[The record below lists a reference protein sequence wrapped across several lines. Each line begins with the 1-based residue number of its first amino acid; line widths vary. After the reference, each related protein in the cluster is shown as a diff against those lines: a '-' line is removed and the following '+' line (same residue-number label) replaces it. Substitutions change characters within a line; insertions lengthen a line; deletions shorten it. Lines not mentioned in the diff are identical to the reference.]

1 MILQRLDL
9 LLSSLLY
16 GPGAPLSTNV
26 REAKVPAWCD
36 GVGGRGP

>member
-1 MILQRLDL
+1 MILQRLDM

-16 GPGAPLSTNV
+16 DPALPLSTSV